1 MNISLNWLKQYI
13 DIQESPETISALLT
27 GCGLEV
33 ESIEPFESV
42 KGGLRG
48 LVVGHVLETA
58 RHPNAD
64 RLTVCKVDLGG
75 GQISQIVCGAP
86 NVAAGQKVI
95 VAVPGTVIHPAKGEP
110 FEIKKS
116 KIRGEA
122 SEGMIC
128 AQDEIGLGEDH
139 SGIMVL
145 HDGAQPGEPVTNHFS
160 VEQDLVL
167 SIGLTPNRSDAA
179 SHFGVARDL
188 RAVINTNGER
198 QVDLR
203 QPDVSGF
210 VAPNEKPAVEV
221 SVEDEDCIRYAGVHI
236 TGVKVGPSPEW
247 LQNRLKSIGLNPI
260 NNIVDITNFVL
271 HETGQPLHAFDAARI
286 EGGKVLVKKLPAR
299 TMFTTLDGVERKLN
313 GNELMICDERGGMCM
328 AGIFGGLNSGV
339 SESTTDV
346 FLESACFSPVSV
358 RKSSKHHGLKTDAS
372 FRFERGSDPEIVG
385 YALQRAAL
393 LIADVAGGQ
402 VTSNITDHY
411 PQPVAWKTFKL
422 RASTIKRITGIDMEP
437 GVVMGILGNLDIR
450 VLKEHDL
457 GYDIEVP
464 PYRVDVT
471 READV
476 CEELLR
482 IFGYDRIP
490 LPETM
495 QISLQS
501 GGDAPFESRR
511 KSISHHL
518 SANGFHEI
526 MSNSLFRSNAYADEL
541 QPKLARIR
549 NPLSNELDVMRHDL
563 LLPMMDAAVYNQ
575 NRQRSD
581 LRLFEFGKSYALH
594 EGKYHEV
601 NGVGVLLNGLRN
613 PGTWDHKK
621 EPFSF
626 YYLKSTIQNILTATG
641 FVVPLS
647 AWQYHGDHPQLEDCV
662 ACMHKEEMVG
672 VYGRVRKKLLK
683 EFGLQGPAFYAYLNL
698 DLLERKFS
706 APRLKAVEPPRFPE
720 VHRDLSMILDRNI
733 RYGDLEQL
741 AFETDK
747 GLLREVGLFD
757 VYEDAKLGEN
767 KKSYALSF
775 VLRDDEKTLTDKE
788 IDKAMQR
795 IMDAYEREMGAV
807 IRKG

>member
-13 DIQESPETISALLT
+13 DINESPETISAQLT
-27 GCGLEV
+27 ACGLEV
-33 ESIEPFESV
+33 ESVEPFESI

-48 LVVGHVLETA
+48 LVVGHVLETM

-64 RLTVCKVDLGG
+64 RLTVCKVDVGD
-75 GQISQIVCGAP
+75 GQVSQIVCGAP

-95 VAVPGTVIHPAKGEP
+95 VAIPGTIIHPAKGEP

-139 SGIMVL
+139 SGIMIL
-145 HDGAQPGEPVTNHFS
+145 HEGAQPGEPVTNHFP

-179 SHFGVARDL
+179 SHIGVARDL
-188 RAVINTNGER
+188 RAVINTIGNR
-198 QVDLR
+198 KVDLTL
-203 QPDVSGF
+203 PDVSGF
-210 VAPNEKPAVEV
+210 ILPDITPQIEV
-221 SVEDEDCIRYAGVHI
+221 RIEDKDCIRYAGVHI
-236 TGVKVGPSPEW
+236 SGVKVGPSPSW

-286 EGGKVLVKKLPAR
+286 QGRKVLVKKLPPA
-299 TMFTTLDGVERKLN
+299 TPFTTLDGVERKLN
-313 GNELMICDERGGMCM
+313 GQELMICDEQGAMCM

-339 SESTTDV
+339 SDSSTEV
-346 FLESACFSPVSV
+346 FLESACFSPVPV
-358 RKSSKHHGLKTDAS
+358 RKASKHHSLKTDAS
-372 FRFERGSDPEIVG
+372 FRFERGSDPEMVL
-385 YALQRAAL
+385 YALKRAAL
-393 LIADVAGGQ
+393 LIAEIAGG
-402 VTSNITDHY
+402 VFTSRISDHY
-411 PQPVAWKTFKL
+411 PEPVAWCNFTL
-422 RASTIKRITGIDMEP
+422 RNATIKRITGIDMP
-437 GVVMGILGNLDIR
+437 SSDVLAILGNLDIR
-450 VLKEHDL
+450 VIKEHESGWDVQ
-457 GYDIEVP
+457 VP

-482 IFGYDRIP
+482 IYGYDRIP
-490 LPETM
+490 LPEIM
-495 QISLQS
+495 RMSLHS
-501 GGDAPFESRR
+501 GFDAPLESRR
-511 KSISHHL
+511 SSMAHYL

-526 MSNSLFRSNAYADEL
+526 MSNSLFRSSAYADDL
-541 QPKLARIR
+541 ATQLARIH
-549 NPLSNELDVMRHDL
+549 NPLSIELDVLRFDM
-563 LLPMMDAAVYNQ
+563 LLPMLDAAVYNQ

-581 LRLFEFGKSYALH
+581 LRFFEFGKTYSMRD
-594 EGKYHEV
+594 GKYHET
-601 NGVGVLLNGLRN
+601 NGVGVLLNGLRH
-613 PGTWDHKK
+613 PGSWDHKK

-626 YYLKSTIQNILTATG
+626 YYLKSMVQHLLRVSG
-641 FVVPLS
+641 FMVPSVDWHYQADHAHLEECMTCVRSGVVAVLF
-647 AWQYHGDHPQLEDCV
+647 GKL
-662 ACMHKEEMVG
+662 
-672 VYGRVRKKLLK
+672 RKKTMK
-683 EFGLQGPAFYAYLNL
+683 EFGLQGPAFFAYMNL
-698 DLLERKFS
+698 DLLESEFAS
-706 APRLKAVEPPRFPE
+706 QRLKAHEPPRFPE

-733 RYGDLEQL
+733 RYSELEKL
-741 AFETDK
+741 AFQTDK

-795 IMDAYEREMGAV
+795 IMDAFEREMGAV
-807 IRKG
+807 IRKA

>member
-13 DIQESPETISALLT
+13 EIQESAEDLAAMLT
-27 GCGLEV
+27 ACGLEV
-33 ESIEPFESV
+33 ESIEPFESI

-64 RLTVCKVDLGG
+64 RLTVCKVDVGG
-75 GQISQIVCGAP
+75 GQVTQIVCGAP

-145 HDGAQPGEPVTNHFS
+145 HDGAQPGEPVINHFS

-179 SHFGVARDL
+179 SHVGVARDL
-188 RAVINTNGER
+188 RAVIHTTGDR
-198 QVDLR
+198 KVRLML
-203 QPDVSGF
+203 PDVSGF
-210 VAPNEKPAVEV
+210 NTPDQKPVIEV
-221 SVEDEDCIRYAGVHI
+221 HVEDTDCIRYAGVHI
-236 TGVKVGPSPEW
+236 KGVTVGPSPVW
-247 LQNRLKSIGLNPI
+247 LQNRLKAIGLNPI
-260 NNIVDITNFVL
+260 NNIVDITNYVL
-271 HETGQPLHAFDAARI
+271 HETGQPLHAFDASRI
-286 EGGKVLVKKLPAR
+286 QGAKVLVKKLPAG
-299 TMFTTLDGVERKLN
+299 TVFTTLDGVERKLN
-313 GNELMICDERGGMCM
+313 GQELMICDEQGAMCM

-339 SESTTDV
+339 SESTSEV
-346 FLESACFSPVSV
+346 FLESACFSPVTV
-358 RKSSKHHGLKTDAS
+358 RKASKHHALKTDAS
-372 FRFERGSDPEIVG
+372 FRFERGSDPEMVL
-385 YALQRAAL
+385 YALKRAAL
-393 LIADVAGGQ
+393 LMAEVAGGQ
-402 VTSNITDHY
+402 TASEVSDHY
-411 PQPVAWKTFKL
+411 PNPVAWKSFTL

-450 VLKEHDL
+450 VVKEHDL
-457 GYDIEVP
+457 GWDVEVP

-482 IFGYDRIP
+482 VYGYDRIP
-490 LPETM
+490 LPDTM
-495 QISLQS
+495 QISLQT
-501 GGDAPFESRR
+501 GGDAPLEQRR
-511 KSISHHL
+511 KSIGHHL

-526 MSNSLFRSNAYADEL
+526 MSNSLFRSTAYADDL

-549 NPLSNELDVMRHDL
+549 NPLSNELDVMRYDL
-563 LLPMMDAAVYNQ
+563 LLPMLDAAVYNQ

-581 LRLFEFGKSYALH
+581 LRLFEFGKSYAFRDGAYL
-594 EGKYHEV
+594 EV
-601 NGVGVLLNGLRN
+601 NGVGVLLNGLRH
-613 PGTWDHKK
+613 PGSWDHKK

-626 YYLKSTIQNILTATG
+626 YYLKSTVQN
-641 FVVPLS
+641 VLS
-647 AWQYHGDHPQLEDCV
+647 AAGYSVAAGNWQYVGDHPQLEDCV
-662 ACMHKEEMVG
+662 ACMHKDEVVG

-683 EFGLQGPAFYAYLNL
+683 EFGLQGPAFFAYLNL

-720 VHRDLSMILDRNI
+720 VHRDLSMILDRSI
-733 RYGDLEQL
+733 RYADLEKL
-741 AFETDK
+741 AFITDK
-747 GLLREVGLFD
+747 GFLREVGLFD
-757 VYEDAKLGEN
+757 VYEDAKLGED

-788 IDKAMQR
+788 IDKTMQR
-795 IMDAYEREMGAV
+795 IMDAFEKEMGAV